1 MTTAERVKEL
11 RKSKGWTLQKLADKC
26 GVTKQSVH
34 LWESGGQGISRQ
46 NLEML
51 CDIFNVQM
59 DYLLCKQD
67 ISVRFFDHR
76 GIVYYRPLQE
86 VIIRATVFNML
97 HAECKKG
104 CRIYKFRGRIEW
116 LQD

>member
-67 ISVRFFDHR
+67 ISVRFLTTEELYIIDH
-76 GIVYYRPLQE
+76 YRKLSYEQQSLICSMLNVKRDAESTNSE
-86 VIIRATVFNML
+86 V
-97 HAECKKG
+97 G
-104 CRIYKFRGRIEW
+104 
-116 LQD
+116 